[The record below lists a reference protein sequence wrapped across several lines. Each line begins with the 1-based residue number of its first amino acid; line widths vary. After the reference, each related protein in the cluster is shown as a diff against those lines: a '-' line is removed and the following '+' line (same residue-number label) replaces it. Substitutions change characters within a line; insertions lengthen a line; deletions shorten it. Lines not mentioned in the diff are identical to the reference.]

1 MVYRKK
7 RAEYEFER
15 ELEEEIEEMRKRK
28 GRRMDDMDILSI
40 SAEEET

>member
-15 ELEEEIEEMRKRK
+15 ELEEEIEEIRKRK
-28 GRRMDDMDILSI
+28 GKKMDDLDILSV
-40 SAEEET
+40 SMEEET